1 MGAATERRKDGAGA
15 MDVGERLLACAWK
28 RHLIGAGAVVT
39 DSGRA
44 LSVIHPGRENR
55 DRGPDFVDAVVCGP
69 DGEVVRGDVE
79 IHRRT
84 SDWRRHG
91 HHRDPHYDE
100 VILQVVWRGDGE
112 AVDRSGRRIPT
123 LSLSDVLQCSPDGLR
138 RRLELQA
145 PRPEPCGDARRRL
158 GETEIGRRLDGAG
171 EERFR
176 AKARSFA
183 ARLRGES
190 PAEVLYQGVMR
201 ALGYS
206 KNAAGFE
213 ELARGLPLAQLDR
226 AARGIPPEERTEV
239 LEALLLGRAGLLPL
253 SAGDGLWRTWDGDGD
268 GNPLPAS
275 VWRRFRV
282 RPENQPA
289 QRLAGAARLLARFA
303 ETGLLKGVLE
313 CVAAATAGTEMLEG
327 RFMVGAEGPAAN
339 GGRCLI
345 GRGRAREI
353 VVNIVLP
360 FAFAWAE
367 TTSSSGL
374 ARQALELYR
383 GCPKTGEYGATRE
396 LGRLLAGE
404 RASRVVSTALR
415 QQGLV
420 HIDSTYCRPRACAA
434 CPFGR

>member
-1 MGAATERRKDGAGA
+1 VE
-15 MDVGERLLACAWK
+15 VGERLLAHAWK

-44 LSVIHPGRENR
+44 VSVIHPGRENR
-55 DRGPDFVDAVVCGP
+55 DRGPDFVDAIVCGP

-91 HHRDPHYDE
+91 HDRDPHYDA
-100 VILQVVWRGDGE
+100 VILQVVWRSDGE
-112 AVDRSGRRIPT
+112 AVARSGRRITT

-138 RRLELQA
+138 RRLDLQA
-145 PRPEPCGDARRRL
+145 PRAEPCADTRGRL
-158 GETEIGRRLDGAG
+158 GEAEVGRRLDEAG

-213 ELARGLPLAQLDR
+213 ELARRLPLALLDR
-226 AARGIPPEERTEV
+226 AARGKPIEERTEV
-239 LEALLLGRAGLLPL
+239 LEALLLGKAGLLPP
-253 SAGDGLWRTWDGDGD
+253 SAGDGLWRIWRREGDGE
-268 GNPLPAS
+268 PMPAS
-275 VWRRFRV
+275 CWRRFRV

-289 QRLAGAARLLARFA
+289 QRLAGAARLLARFM
-303 ETGLLKGVLE
+303 ETGLLEGVLG
-313 CVAAATAGTEMLEG
+313 CVAAAAAGTDTIER
-327 RFMVGAEGPAAN
+327 RFTVGAEGRAADS
-339 GGRCLI
+339 GRCLI
-345 GRGRAREI
+345 GRGRARET

-367 TTSSSGL
+367 SGSRPGM
-374 ARQALELYR
+374 ARQALALYR
-383 GCPKTGEYGATRE
+383 GCPKTGEYGATRD
-396 LGRLLAGE
+396 LGRLLAGD
-404 RASRVVSTALR
+404 RASKVVNTALR

-420 HIDSTYCRPRACAA
+420 HIDSVFCRPRECAV